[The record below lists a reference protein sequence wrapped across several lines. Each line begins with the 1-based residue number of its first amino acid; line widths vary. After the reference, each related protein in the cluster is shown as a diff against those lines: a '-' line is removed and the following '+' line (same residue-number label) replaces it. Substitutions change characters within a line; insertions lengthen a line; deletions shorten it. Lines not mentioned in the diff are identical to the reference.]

1 MPLEFKKVRDED
13 RALVEEL
20 LFTHNPNA
28 VIQGR
33 YYTAVEDGVI
43 KGIMGLLW
51 RSWYLTELRHLYVKP
66 EFRRNGVGTFLV
78 GKVLERVKTPL
89 VCCTVRE
96 DNEGSLTL
104 FRCEGFVVERRFVN
118 PETGNTVALMMR
130 SREF

>member
-13 RALVEEL
+13 RATVEEL
-20 LFTHNPNA
+20 LFAHNPDA

-33 YYTAVEDGVI
+33 YYMAVEDGVI
-43 KGIMGLLW
+43 KGIVGPLR

-66 EFRRNGVGTFLV
+66 EFRRKGIGTFLV
-78 GKVLERVKTPL
+78 EKALERVKTPL

-130 SREF
+130 STEF

>member
-20 LFTHNPNA
+20 LFAHNPHA

-33 YYTAVEDGVI
+33 YYMAVEDGVI
-43 KGIMGLLW
+43 QGIVGLLW
-51 RSWYLTELRHLYVKP
+51 RSWYLTELRHLDVKQ
-66 EFRRNGVGTFLV
+66 ESRRKGIGTFLV
-78 GKVLERVKTPL
+78 ERALEKVKTPL

-104 FRCEGFVVERRFVN
+104 FRCEGFIVERRFVN

-130 SREF
+130 STMF

>member
-1 MPLEFKKVRDED
+1 MPEFKKARED
-13 RALVEEL
+13 DFPEVQRL
-20 LFTHNPNA
+20 LFAHNPNA

-33 YYTAVEDGVI
+33 YFMAVEDGVI
-43 KGIMGLLW
+43 KGIVGLLW

-78 GKVLERVKTPL
+78 EKALERVKTPL

-96 DNEGSLTL
+96 DNEWSLTL

-130 SREF
+130 STEF

>member
-1 MPLEFKKVRDED
+1 MPTEFKKVREED
-13 RALVEEL
+13 RAAVEGL
-20 LFTHNPNA
+20 LFAHNPGA

-33 YYTAVEDGVI
+33 YYMAVEDGVI
-43 KGIMGLLW
+43 KGIVGLLW
-51 RSWYLTELRHLYVKP
+51 RSWYLTELRHLHVKP

-78 GKVLERVKTPL
+78 EKALERVKTPL

-130 SREF
+130 STEF